1 MSPSVNASSSR
12 AGGFMNETGVSM
24 QSSMI
29 KPDGVTGRMQSMG
42 QMSMISANRNNR
54 RDAGPL
60 QDSQQR
66 AASINS
72 SIDFKNITQGSI

>member
-1 MSPSVNASSSR
+1 
-12 AGGFMNETGVSM
+12 
-24 QSSMI
+24 MI
-29 KPDGVTGRMQSMG
+29 KADGVTGRMQSMG

-60 QDSQQR
+60 QDSQHR

-72 SIDFKNITQGSI
+72 SIDFKNITQGSIQLGGTNGQPHLNSSKLMSL